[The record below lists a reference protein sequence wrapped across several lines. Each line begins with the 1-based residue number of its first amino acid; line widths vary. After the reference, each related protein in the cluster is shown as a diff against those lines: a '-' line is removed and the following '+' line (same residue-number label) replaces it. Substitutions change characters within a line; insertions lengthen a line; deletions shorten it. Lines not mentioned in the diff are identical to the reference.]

1 MRTDYTTETTLGESF
16 KAIINIEIDQDGDV
30 SDVEVF
36 SQETGQNL
44 TNLIYG
50 SSAWDQA
57 WSIAERRTLALPA
70 VQKQIHR
77 TFRELCSDTPY
88 RG

>member
-1 MRTDYTTETTLGESF
+1 MRTDYSTEATLGENF
-16 KAIINIEIDQDGDV
+16 KALINVEIDQTGDV

-44 TNLIYG
+44 TGLIYG
-50 SSAWDQA
+50 SAAWDQA
-57 WSIAERRTLALPA
+57 WSIAERRTLTLPA

-77 TFRELCSDTPY
+77 TFRELCNDTPFQ
-88 RG
+88 